1 MAGTAARMRP
11 VPRTLLLA
19 LLSAAVLLGVVAGSV
34 AWVSPPAASASGV
47 RIDAGSWRWSVA
59 APDGTTYTRTT
70 GFTGGR
76 AGTPATSPVAG
87 PLGDTILR
95 TGWIGMSAW
104 SAPVPDGTY
113 RVTLALAETY
123 WKAPGKRVFS
133 ATAEGLP
140 MFDDLDVY
148 AEAGPLAEL
157 DRSLVVV
164 VDDGSIDLGFSASTD
179 LPSVAA
185 ITVEPTT
192 DPPVVEPTQSSPP
205 TDASTSPTPEPST
218 QPAADAVLIAAGD
231 LACDPASASYNG
243 GQGTRTECRQQ
254 EVSDLVVGD
263 STMTAFAA
271 LGDDQYADGTLADF
285 RASYD
290 PSYGRVLDRT
300 IPVVGNHEYQTRGA
314 AGYFDYFGARA
325 GDRDKGYYSTDVGAW
340 HVVVLNTNC
349 GEIGGC
355 GAGSPQEQWLRADL
369 AAHPARCTVALTH
382 HPRYSSGEHGD
393 NGFVADLWDTLQQGG
408 ADLVL
413 SGHDHDYERFAPMDS
428 AGRLDPEGMPQ
439 FVVGTGGKG
448 NRGFG
453 GIRANSE
460 AHDSTSFG
468 VLRLE
473 LRADSYSWRFVASGG
488 GTNDDAG
495 SASCR

>member
-1 MAGTAARMRP
+1 
-11 VPRTLLLA
+11 
-19 LLSAAVLLGVVAGSV
+19 
-34 AWVSPPAASASGV
+34 
-47 RIDAGSWRWSVA
+47 
-59 APDGTTYTRTT
+59 
-70 GFTGGR
+70 
-76 AGTPATSPVAG
+76 
-87 PLGDTILR
+87 
-95 TGWIGMSAW
+95 
-104 SAPVPDGTY
+104 
-113 RVTLALAETY
+113 
-123 WKAPGKRVFS
+123 
-133 ATAEGLP
+133 
-140 MFDDLDVY
+140 
-148 AEAGPLAEL
+148 
-157 DRSLVVV
+157 
-164 VDDGSIDLGFSASTD
+164 
-179 LPSVAA
+179 
-185 ITVEPTT
+185 
-192 DPPVVEPTQSSPP
+192 
-205 TDASTSPTPEPST
+205 
-218 QPAADAVLIAAGD
+218 
-231 LACDPASASYNG
+231 
-243 GQGTRTECRQQ
+243 
-254 EVSDLVVGD
+254 VSDLVVGD

-271 LGDDQYADGTLADF
+271 LGDNQYADGTLADF

-300 IPVVGNHEYQTRGA
+300 IPVVGNHEYQTRRA

-355 GAGSPQEQWLRADL
+355 GTGSPQEQWLRADL

-428 AGRLDPEGMPQ
+428 SGGLDAAGPRQ

-448 NRGFG
+448 NRGFASV
-453 GIRANSE
+453 RAHSE

-488 GTNDDAG
+488 GTNADAG
-495 SASCR
+495 TASCR